1 MSVRKK
7 AALPLIISFC
17 LIFIPA
23 LFAYDQP
30 KYSETISGLQKA
42 YVGEIKAYHNYM
54 AYAEKAKAENY
65 PGIAYL
71 FVSFADSESI
81 HARNM
86 KLMLSDLGMHV
97 KETPTMEVNV
107 SSTKSN
113 LQNALDFE
121 LQDIDHRYPEIL
133 DQIKPEKHDGAIRIT
148 NYAWQSEM
156 QHRDLIQKMLSGTGI
171 LFEVLA
177 QRIESADAH
186 YFVCQKCGATVVK
199 LQKDACSIC
208 KSPASNY
215 KEVQRPDLAE
225 KGRLEKS
232 RDGSKLTIPPLRFRD
247 NSTYKLQFIPIHRD
261 SCSLGLININ
271 CCFS

>member
-23 LFAYDQP
+23 LFAYAQT

-86 KLMLSDLGMHV
+86 QRMLSDLGIHV
-97 KETPTMEVNV
+97 RETPAVEVNV
-107 SSTKSN
+107 SSTKTN
-113 LQNALDFE
+113 LKNALDFE

-133 DQIKPEKHDGAIRIT
+133 EQIRPEKHDGAIRIA

-156 QHRDLIQKMLSGTGI
+156 QHRDLIQNMLSGTGI

-177 QRIESADAH
+177 QRIEATDAH

-199 LQKDACSIC
+199 LQKDVCSIC

-225 KGRLEKS
+225 KGKLEKS
-232 RDGSKLTIPPLRFRD
+232 RDNEVVESPMFWG
-247 NSTYKLQFIPIHRD
+247 
-261 SCSLGLININ
+261 CSLQKEGVCLKR
-271 CCFS
+271 